1 MIQKE
6 NQTKHGQIKTEF
18 YNRSMKSFLQ
28 NNNVEMY
35 LTYNQGKSFVAEKFV
50 ITLKTQIHDFNI
62 KKYLF

>member
-1 MIQKE
+1 
-6 NQTKHGQIKTEF
+6 
-18 YNRSMKSFLQ
+18 MKSFLQ

>member
-6 NQTKHGQIKTEF
+6 NQTKRGQIKTEF

-35 LTYNQGKSFVAEKFV
+35 LTHNQGKSFVAEKFA